1 MKKFKK
7 IFAVLLTLAMVL
19 GMSMTTFAGTSG
31 SIKIT
36 GLKQENTEVKIYNIA
51 KLDANGNAWE
61 VADWANDIAGAIN
74 IGTNPYTINVDKL
87 AEEIKKEGSTV
98 QASDTKTT
106 STGTVEFSSCEE
118 GVYLVLATTKTEG
131 STITYN
137 PMLAVTYTYDAASNL
152 LTGAQAVITAKYE
165 TIPVDKKAKEGDKY
179 VAVGQDAHFTID
191 TIFPSFHG
199 ENGQDAT
206 GTFKIVDTPKNLSIK
221 EKTVTVTVGGVALTK
236 VNDYTLD
243 INSATGV
250 MTVEFTNTYIG
261 NRNAHSGAAVV
272 ISYDATVTGLEGGIK
287 NTAHIWIGEK
297 DSGEVT
303 ENVYPGEITMTK
315 TGEDNETL
323 SGAEFVVYYKDKE
336 NTKHYAE
343 ISNGVV
349 TGWTTEESEAG
360 KITTGEQGTATIN
373 GLDANVTYYFKE
385 VKAPNGYTINTT
397 DKQAE
402 WTEAGATAANR
413 TGSVSMS
420 DTKLASLP
428 STGGIGT
435 TIFTIGGCAI
445 MIIAAA
451 LFFASRRK
459 SSK

>member
-61 VADWANDIAGAIN
+61 VAKWAKDTTGAIDIN
-74 IGTNPYTINVDKL
+74 TDPYTIDVDKL
-87 AEEIKKEGSTV
+87 EEAIRAEGSTV
-98 QASDTKTT
+98 VADKTSTT
-106 STGTVEFSSCEE
+106 SNGTVEFSSCEE

-137 PMLAVTYTYDAASNL
+137 PMLAVTYKYDAPSNL
-152 LTGAQAVITAKYE
+152 LTGTQAVITAKYE

-179 VAVGQDAHFTID
+179 VAVGQDANFTID

-199 ENGQDAT
+199 ENGQNAT
-206 GTFKIVDTPKNLSIK
+206 GAFKIVDTPKNLSIK
-221 EKTVTVTVGGVALTK
+221 EDTVTVKVGNVLLAKDT
-236 VNDYTLD
+236 DYTLNFD
-243 INSATGV
+243 SETGA
-250 MTVEFTNTYIG
+250 MTVEFTAAYIG
-261 NRNAHSGAAVV
+261 NLNVHSGAAVD
-272 ISYDATVTGLEGGIK
+272 ISYAATVTGLEGGIK

-343 ISNGVV
+343 ISDGVV

-360 KITTGEQGTATIN
+360 KITTGEHGTATIN
-373 GLDANVTYYFKE
+373 GLDADVTYYFKE

-397 DKQAE
+397 DEQAE
-402 WTEAGATAANR
+402 WTDAGATAANR

>member
-51 KLDANGNAWE
+51 KLDENGNAWE
-61 VADWANDIAGAIN
+61 VAAWAKDIIGAIN

-87 AEEIKKEGSTV
+87 EEEIKKEGSTV
-98 QASDTKTT
+98 EASATKTT

-137 PMLAVTYTYDAASNL
+137 PMLAVTYKYDAASNL
-152 LTGAQAVITAKYE
+152 LTGTQAVITAKYE

-179 VAVGQDAHFTID
+179 VAVGQDANFTID
-191 TIFPSFHG
+191 TIFPSFHN
-199 ENGQDAT
+199 EDGQDVT
-206 GTFKIVDTPKNLSIK
+206 GTFKIIDTPTNLSIK
-221 EKTVTVTVGGVALTK
+221 EDTVTVKVGGSPLTK
-236 VNDYTLD
+236 DSDYALA
-243 INSATGV
+243 INSETGA
-250 MTVEFTNTYIG
+250 MTVEFTESYIG
-261 NRNAHSGAAVV
+261 DTNEHSGAAVV
-272 ISYDATVTGLEGGIK
+272 ISYDATVTGLTGGIK

-303 ENVYPGEITMTK
+303 ENVYPGMITMTK
-315 TGEDNETL
+315 TGEGNETL
-323 SGAEFVVYYKDKE
+323 SGAEFEVYYVDDSM
-336 NTKHYAE
+336 KHYAK
-343 ISNGVV
+343 ILDGVV
-349 TGWTTEESEAG
+349 TGWTTNESEAG
-360 KITTGEQGTATIN
+360 KITTGEQGTATID
-373 GLDANVTYYFKE
+373 GLDADVTYYFKE
-385 VKAPNGYTINTT
+385 VKAPNGYTINTK
-397 DKQAE
+397 DEQAA

-413 TGSVSMS
+413 TGSVSMQ
-420 DTKLASLP
+420 DTKLSGLP

>member
-51 KLDANGNAWE
+51 KLDADGNAWE
-61 VADWANDIAGAIN
+61 VAAWAKNIIGAIN

-87 AEEIKKEGSTV
+87 EEEIKKEGSTV
-98 QASDTKTT
+98 EASDTKTT

-137 PMLAVTYTYDAASNL
+137 PMLAVTYTYDADSNL

-179 VAVGQDAHFTID
+179 VAVGQDANFTID
-191 TIFPSFHG
+191 TIFPSFHN
-199 ENGQDAT
+199 EDGQDVT
-206 GTFKIVDTPKNLSIK
+206 GSFKIIDTPTNLSIK
-221 EKTVTVTVGGVALTK
+221 EDTVTVTVGGVALTK
-236 VNDYTLD
+236 GNDYTLD

-261 NRNAHSGAAVV
+261 DRNAHSGAAVV
-272 ISYDATVTGLEGGIK
+272 ISYDATVTGLTGGIK
-287 NTAHIWIGEK
+287 NTAHIWINDV
-297 DSGEVT
+297 DSGSIT
-303 ENVYPGEITMTK
+303 ENVYPGMITMTK
-315 TGEDNETL
+315 TGEGNETL
-323 SGAEFVVYYKDKE
+323 SGAEFEVYYVDDSM
-336 NTKHYAE
+336 KHYAK
-343 ISNGVV
+343 ILDGVV
-349 TGWTTEESEAG
+349 TGWTTNESEAG
-360 KITTGEQGTATIN
+360 KITTGEQGTATID
-373 GLDANVTYYFKE
+373 GLDADVTYYFKE
-385 VKAPNGYTINTT
+385 VKAPNGYTINTK
-397 DKQAE
+397 DEQAA

-413 TGSVSMS
+413 TGSVSMQ
-420 DTKLASLP
+420 DTKLSGLP

>member
-61 VADWANDIAGAIN
+61 VAKWAKDTTGAIDIN
-74 IGTNPYTINVDKL
+74 TDPYTIDVDKL
-87 AEEIKKEGSTV
+87 EEAIRAEGSTV
-98 QASDTKTT
+98 VADKTSTT
-106 STGTVEFSSCEE
+106 SNGTVSFSECEE
-118 GVYLVLATTKTEG
+118 GVYLVLATTKTKG

-137 PMLAVTYTYDAASNL
+137 PMLAVTYKYDETSNL
-152 LTGAQAVITAKYE
+152 LTGTQAVITAKYE

-179 VAVGQDAHFTID
+179 VAVGQDANFTID
-191 TIFPSFHG
+191 TIFPSFHDKDG
-199 ENGQDAT
+199 NDVSGK
-206 GTFKIVDTPKNLSIK
+206 FKIVDTPTNLNIK
-221 EKTVTVTVGGVALTK
+221 ADTVKVKVGNVLLAKDT
-236 VNDYTLD
+236 DYTLNFD
-243 INSATGV
+243 SETGA
-250 MTVEFTNTYIG
+250 MTVEFTATYIG
-261 NRNAHSGAAVV
+261 NVNVHSGAAVD
-272 ISYDATVTGLEGGIK
+272 ISYAATVTGLEGGIT
-287 NTAHIWIGEK
+287 NTAHTWINDE
-297 DSGEVT
+297 DSGSIT

-315 TGEDNETL
+315 TGEGNETL
-323 SGAEFVVYYKDKE
+323 SGAEFEVYYVD
-336 NTKHYAE
+336 NNTTKHYAE
-343 ISNGVV
+343 ITDGVV
-349 TGWTTEESEAG
+349 TGWTTDESQAG
-360 KITTGEQGTATIN
+360 KITTGEQGTATID
-373 GLDANVTYYFKE
+373 GLDADVTYYFKE
-385 VKAPNGYTINTT
+385 VKAPNGYTINKT
-397 DKQAE
+397 DAE
-402 WTEAGATAANR
+402 AKWTPEGAVAANR
-413 TGSVSMS
+413 TGSVSMK
-420 DTKLASLP
+420 DTKLNGLP